1 MRRSFIY
8 VLIMICILITVANA
22 EQVSKYVAGV
32 YVGGSALPNF
42 SHLGR
47 TPGDTLYSFPAP
59 STWPGGLAWDGEF
72 FWHSDGDSYEV
83 YKLDTLGNVI
93 TSFPTPG
100 FCAGGLAWDGVNLWI
115 VAETQAKLYKIDTLT
130 GTPLESFNLP
140 DSAAPDPNCWGLT
153 WDGAY
158 LWVSRYATEPQIY
171 QIDPIDGEVV
181 FSFPPPSMVILG
193 IAWNDG
199 YLDGV
204 DIMNMQLYKMN
215 PSDSSVV
222 DSIPWQVPYPLGL
235 LWDGAYWWNVSS
247 SSDNGGNERIYKVDA
262 GTPGISDNIS
272 NILPEYP
279 NNIKSYPNP
288 FNATTTVNYECISD
302 GHIEITIYNT
312 QGELVKTLFRGN
324 TLKGNHKINWN
335 GYDDGNK
342 KLPGGVYFLKFK
354 ANDRTLTSKLLL
366 IR

>member
-1 MRRSFIY
+1 MRRSFIS
-8 VLIMICILITVANA
+8 VLIMIGILITVANA
-22 EQVSKYVAGV
+22 DQVGKYVAGV
-32 YVGGSALPNF
+32 YVGATALPNF
-42 SHLGR
+42 SNLGR
-47 TPGDTLYSFPAP
+47 SPGDTLYSFPAP

-72 FWHSDGDSYEV
+72 FWHSDGDSNKV

-100 FCAGGLAWDGVNLWI
+100 FFPGGLAWDGVNLWI
-115 VAETQAKLYKIDTLT
+115 VDEQQAKLYKIDTLT
-130 GTPLESFNLP
+130 GTPLESFSLP

-171 QIDPIDGEVV
+171 QIDPTDGEVV
-181 FSFPPPSMVILG
+181 FAFPPPSIAILG

-204 DIMNMQLYKMN
+204 DIMTMQLYKMN

-235 LWDGAYWWNVSS
+235 LWDGSYWWNVSS
-247 SSDNGGNERIYKVDA
+247 KITNGGNERIYKVDA
-262 GTPGISDNIS
+262 GMPGISDNES
-272 NILPEYP
+272 APLTKYALD
-279 NNIKSYPNP
+279 IKCYPNP
-288 FNATTTVNYECISD
+288 FNATTTVNYECMFN
-302 GHIEITIYNT
+302 GYIEITIYNI
-312 QGELVKTLFRGN
+312 QGELVKTLVREN
-324 TLKGNHKINWN
+324 ALEGNHKMTWD
-335 GYDDGNK
+335 GYNDRGI

-354 ANDRTLTSKLLL
+354 TSDCTTTSKLLF